1 MSAAAG
7 DTAGAA
13 RRGGSAGLRAA
24 RRALIIDTN
33 ALTRAATG
41 LSRKH
46 EGTARRLVVQS
57 NRGDARTPIAGK
69 EFAIALTSQRIE

>member
-1 MSAAAG
+1 
-7 DTAGAA
+7 
-13 RRGGSAGLRAA
+13 
-24 RRALIIDTN
+24 LIIDTN